1 MNRYTGAR
9 RLMSHV
15 IRYYPALTGVLFLT
29 ILCHARADVPGMGT
43 TGITL
48 VSSDSRALLRI
59 SCMDGNSLFIS
70 VAVPAGNIT
79 PDSITVPDT
88 IAARWITGVPSGQS
102 VNIVYAAAPR
112 ALLRDMLSNHSRK
125 LTFNRREYDFG
136 MRVLADWHHNLPAA
150 CR

>member
-1 MNRYTGAR
+1 
-9 RLMSHV
+9 
-15 IRYYPALTGVLFLT
+15 
-29 ILCHARADVPGMGT
+29 
-43 TGITL
+43 
-48 VSSDSRALLRI
+48 
-59 SCMDGNSLFIS
+59 MDGNSLFIS